1 VHDIGEILA
10 RWNGFYVII
19 GSAAAALTGLTF
31 VVITLATA
39 REAEPSQDGIS
50 TFTTPTV
57 VHFSATLLM
66 AALLSAPFR
75 SSLAVAVLLGLVG
88 VGGCIYVVRIARR
101 TRSMESYRPDT
112 EDYIWHVLLPLAAYG
127 ALALSALALDAAPAR
142 VLFAPA
148 AALLLLI
155 FIGIHNAWDVV
166 VFLAMSKPDVDE
178 PNDP

>member
-1 VHDIGEILA
+1 MHDIGELLV

-39 REAEPSQDGIS
+39 REAEPSRDGIS

-57 VHFSATLLM
+57 VHFSAALLT

-75 SSLAVAVLLGLVG
+75 TSLPVAILLALVG
-88 VGGCIYVVRIARR
+88 VTGCVYVVRIARR
-101 TRSMESYRPDT
+101 TRAMKSYQPDT
-112 EDYIWHVLLPLAAYG
+112 EDYIWHVLLPLVAYG
-127 ALALSALALDAAPAR
+127 ALAASALALDTAPER
-142 VLFAPA
+142 VLFTPA
-148 AALLLLI
+148 AALLVLI

-166 VFLAMSKPDVDE
+166 VFLAMSKPDTD
-178 PNDP
+178 DRA